1 MPNTAGGLEK
11 ETLTTKA
18 DNLYRQKEEEQKQNN
33 KLSRD
38 KVDLIG
44 QIATLEQSLKSDI
57 LKNAAQLRTF
67 TQRSEQLRAAKTEE
81 AGRMAQRRREIEQQ
95 LGSTSVVQAEV
106 ERLRDAM
113 QTLQDVAA
121 AEKASNAQK
130 EEEVKKHAFAVRKQ
144 LEELSRKTLRE
155 LTKEFEERAAKA
167 MENESKNAL
176 QQNALL
182 QEELAEHS
190 AMVLRL
196 MDEHQ
201 KKYDDLR
208 AIRMERDLLKSQ
220 TSIQAQRVESLTENK
235 VEYEEIIAETQAQI
249 AEIHAENRNLS
260 EHEEMITHTVDKIA
274 RLEDERERL
283 LMDIGKA
290 KARALHLTRVVLAA
304 RQSYVRHTQQQ
315 QASGRSNE
323 NSHTL
328 INIGA
333 LQNGEQAKQY
343 PPAAP
348 SPRITNRNKI
358 PKGTAEELAIWS
370 TAHFSNAD
378 ISW

>member
-1 MPNTAGGLEK
+1 MAEK

-44 QIATLEQSLKSDI
+44 QIATLEQSLQSDI

-81 AGRMAQRRREIEQQ
+81 VGRMAQRRREIEQQ
-95 LGSTSVVQAEV
+95 LGSTSVVQAEA

-155 LTKEFEERAAKA
+155 LTNEFEERAAKA

-201 KKYDDLR
+201 KKHDDLR
-208 AIRMERDLLKSQ
+208 AMRMERDLLKSQ
-220 TSIQAQRVESLTENK
+220 ASIQAQRVESLTENK

-249 AEIHAENRNLS
+249 AEIHAENQNLS

-274 RLEDERERL
+274 LLEDERERL

-315 QASGRSNE
+315 RASGHSNNE
-323 NSHTL
+323 NSHTF

-333 LQNGEQAKQY
+333 LQNEEQGKQY
-343 PPAAP
+343 PPAVP
-348 SPRITNRNKI
+348 SPRTANRNQ

>member
-1 MPNTAGGLEK
+1 MNIINFLINAKSVFFMSEAQKDLYFEHLPTAAYCTAHVLSSIFDEEFYEK
-11 ETLTTKA
+11 INEL
-18 DNLYRQKEEEQKQNN
+18 N
-33 KLSRD
+33 K
-38 KVDLIG
+38 KYEG
-44 QIATLEQSLKSDI
+44 KKSDKWI
-57 LKNAAQLRTF
+57 VLNSGSWVKGVDQSRTWC
-67 TQRSEQLRAAKTEE
+67 EQ
-81 AGRMAQRRREIEQQ
+81 
-95 LGSTSVVQAEV
+95 
-106 ERLRDAM
+106 
-113 QTLQDVAA
+113 
-121 AEKASNAQK
+121 
-130 EEEVKKHAFAVRKQ
+130 
-144 LEELSRKTLRE
+144 
-155 LTKEFEERAAKA
+155 
-167 MENESKNAL
+167 
-176 QQNALL
+176 
-182 QEELAEHS
+182 
-190 AMVLRL
+190 
-196 MDEHQ
+196 
-201 KKYDDLR
+201 
-208 AIRMERDLLKSQ
+208 
-220 TSIQAQRVESLTENK
+220 NK

-315 QASGRSNE
+315 QAIGRSNE

-370 TAHFSNAD
+370 TAHFSNTD